1 MWASTRVVQSITLIP
16 CLQDPPYVSSHS
28 DEVGGAAFAQQLSQ
42 RSDLR
47 AQSTRQAAATAARRN
62 VGYVT

>member
-1 MWASTRVVQSITLIP
+1 MWASTRVVQSIIP
-16 CLQDPPYVSSHS
+16 NPVPSGPPYVSSHS